1 MNQPILIEPP
11 YMNESLGESIKKEI
25 TNRKEEKTKHE
36 EEFQAFIIKK
46 SRIISKNPHTKKQQ
60 LNCQ

>member
-1 MNQPILIEPP
+1 
-11 YMNESLGESIKKEI
+11 MNESLGESIKKEI